1 MNQIQNLLLFVF
13 WVLDFLVD
21 INILENT
28 PSIFKVEMTT
38 LKIKIVFSSEILII
52 DPQHYTPEDQH

>member
-38 LKIKIVFSSEILII
+38 LKTKIVFSSEILII
-52 DPQHYTPEDQH
+52 DPQHYTPEGQH